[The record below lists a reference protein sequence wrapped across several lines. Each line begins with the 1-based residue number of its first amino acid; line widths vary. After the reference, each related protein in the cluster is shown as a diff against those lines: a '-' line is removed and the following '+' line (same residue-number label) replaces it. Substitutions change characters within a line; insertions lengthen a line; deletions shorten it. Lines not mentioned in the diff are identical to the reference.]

1 MASFRVVFFWNSV
14 MVLLVGVVSLATLG
28 LNLFDGSVRGLFFPP
43 CLATYPG
50 AGLFFLAF
58 QMLFYLAVMVC
69 LFTYGLLRL
78 TQPVGVASLREH
90 RQENKFILYSALFTG
105 YFLFNEVFRTHVH
118 LGRMGIPKVLVVASY
133 FGLAIV
139 YGVIFRRQIQQT
151 PYLLLVSGV
160 ALLAI
165 AFLAEGLMTQL
176 DLGNDHLESIIEGIP
191 KLLSG
196 VNTALYFWF
205 TCRDQ
210 LLRSLNFSRP
220 NFS

>member
-1 MASFRVVFFWNSV
+1 MTSFRVVFFWNSV
-14 MVLLVGVVSLATLG
+14 VVLLVGVVSLATLG

-58 QMLFYLAVMVC
+58 QMLFYLGVMIC

-78 TQPVGVASLREH
+78 TQPG

-139 YGVIFRRQIQQT
+139 YRIIFRKQIQQT

-160 ALLAI
+160 ALLGI

-176 DLGNDHLESIIEGIP
+176 DLGNDNLESILEGIP

-196 VNTALYFWF
+196 INTALYFWF
-205 TCRDQ
+205 TCRDK
-210 LLRSLNFSRP
+210 LLRSVNFSRS

>member
-1 MASFRVVFFWNSV
+1 MASLRVVFFWNSV
-14 MVLLVGVVSLATLG
+14 VVLLVGVVSLATLG
-28 LNLFDGSVRGLFFPP
+28 LNLFDGSVKGLFFPP

-58 QMLFYLAVMVC
+58 QMLFYLAVMIC

-78 TQPVGVASLREH
+78 TQPH
-90 RQENKFILYSALFTG
+90 RQENKFILCSALFTG
-105 YFLFNEVFRTHVH
+105 YFLFNEVFRTHIH
-118 LGRMGIPKVLVVASY
+118 LGRLGLPKVLVVASY

-139 YGVIFRRQIQQT
+139 YGIIFHKQIQQT

-160 ALLAI
+160 ALLGL
-165 AFLAEGLMTQL
+165 AFLVEGLMTQL
-176 DLGNDHLESIIEGIP
+176 DLGNDHLESLLEGTP

-205 TCRDQ
+205 TCQ
-210 LLRSLNFSRP
+210 EKLLRSINFFRP
-220 NFS
+220 NFSR